1 MLKKNEK
8 NEFLDVIEFLNDAI
22 ILIKKNDKKIK
33 FVNYRFE
40 ELFNISKKNLI
51 GKSIKFFFKESSTI
65 LDYINKSILKKNLSS
80 MPTTID
86 EEIKIN
92 IFFRVDLS
100 FSTQIL
106 NASMDIIN
114 KIEYEN
120 IIIVMR
126 LNKKNNFY
134 DLAFDNKFQFFNDF
148 ITKLIEFIISPISNI
163 KGSAQLLQKI
173 ESKNSEFYEIIIK
186 EVDKLVNFIN
196 LFEDKSINLKKTKI
210 KFNIHEIIRAAIKN
224 INNLIINKIDLI
236 ENFDPSLPNIST
248 DKNQLIILF
257 ENLIRNALESISP
270 EGGYI
275 KISTFFYF
283 GEVKNIPNTKKNK
296 SSNFILIEIEDN
308 GDGIKEEFKDQIF
321 LPFFS
326 TKNKKGLG
334 LYQAKKIAL
343 ENNCE
348 IQFYSKKNI
357 TTFKIWIPL

>member
-40 ELFNISKKNLI
+40 ELFNISKKNLV
-51 GKSIKFFFKESSTI
+51 GKSIKFFFRESSTI
-65 LDYINKSILKKNLSS
+65 LDYINKSISKKKSYSYGN
-80 MPTTID
+80 
-86 EEIKIN
+86 
-92 IFFRVDLS
+92 VDLS
-100 FSTQIL
+100 LSTQIL

-224 INNLIINKIDLI
+224 INNLIINRIDLI

-296 SSNFILIEIEDN
+296 SLNFILIEIEDN

>member
-8 NEFLDVIEFLNDAI
+8 NEFLDVVEFLNDAI
-22 ILIKKNDKKIK
+22 ILITKNDKKIK

-40 ELFNISKKNLI
+40 ELFNVSKKNLV
-51 GKSIKFFFKESSTI
+51 GKSIKIFFKESSTI
-65 LDYINKSILKKNLSS
+65 LDYINKSILKKKSYSYGN
-80 MPTTID
+80 
-86 EEIKIN
+86 
-92 IFFRVDLS
+92 VDLS

-148 ITKLIEFIISPISNI
+148 ITKLIGFIINPISNV
-163 KGSAQLLQKI
+163 KVSAQLLQKI

-186 EVDKLVNFIN
+186 EVDKLVNFIKI
-196 LFEDKSINLKKTKI
+196 FENKQINLKKTKTN
-210 KFNIHEIIRAAIKN
+210 FNIHEIIRVAIKN
-224 INNLIINKIDLI
+224 INNLMINKTDLI
-236 ENFDPSLPNIST
+236 ENFDPSLPNVSV

-257 ENLIRNALESISP
+257 ENLIRNALESISI

-275 KISTFFYF
+275 KISTLFYF
-283 GEVKNIPNTKKNK
+283 GEVKNIPNTKKKKN
-296 SSNFILIEIEDN
+296 SNFILIEIEDN

-343 ENNCE
+343 ENNSE
-348 IQFYSKKNI
+348 IQCYSKKNI

>member
-1 MLKKNEK
+1 MKKKNEK
-8 NEFLDVIEFLNDAI
+8 NEFLDVVEFLNDAL

-40 ELFNISKKNLI
+40 ELFNVSKKNLV

-65 LDYINKSILKKNLSS
+65 LDYINKSILKKKSYSYGN
-80 MPTTID
+80 
-86 EEIKIN
+86 
-92 IFFRVDLS
+92 VDLS

-163 KGSAQLLQKI
+163 KGSAQLLKKI

-186 EVDKLVNFIN
+186 EVDKLVSFIKIFENKPINFQ
-196 LFEDKSINLKKTKI
+196 KTKTN
-210 KFNIHEIIRAAIKN
+210 FNIHEIIRLAIKN

-236 ENFDPSLPNIST
+236 ENFDPSLPNVSN
-248 DKNQLIILF
+248 DKNQLIVLF
-257 ENLIRNALESISP
+257 ENLIRNALESISI

-308 GDGIKEEFKDQIF
+308 GEEIKEEFKDQIF

-343 ENNCE
+343 DNNCE
-348 IQFYSKKNI
+348 IQFYSKKNVTI
-357 TTFKIWIPL
+357 FKIWIPL

>member
-8 NEFLDVIEFLNDAI
+8 NEFLDVVEFLNDAI
-22 ILIKKNDKKIK
+22 ILITKNDKKIK
-33 FVNYRFE
+33 FINYRFE
-40 ELFNISKKNLI
+40 ELFNVSKKNLV
-51 GKSIKFFFKESSTI
+51 GKSINFFFKESSTI
-65 LDYINKSILKKNLSS
+65 LDYINKSILKKKSYSFGN
-80 MPTTID
+80 
-86 EEIKIN
+86 
-92 IFFRVDLS
+92 VDLS
-100 FSTQIL
+100 LSTQIL

-148 ITKLIEFIISPISNI
+148 ITKLIGFIISPISNL
-163 KGSAQLLQKI
+163 KVSAQLLQKI

-186 EVDKLVNFIN
+186 EVDKIVNFIKI
-196 LFEDKSINLKKTKI
+196 FENKQINLKKTKNN
-210 KFNIHEIIRAAIKN
+210 FNIHEIIRVAIKN
-224 INNLIINKIDLI
+224 INNLMINKTDLI
-236 ENFDPSLPNIST
+236 ENFDPSLPNVSV

-257 ENLIRNALESISP
+257 ENLIRNALESISI

-275 KISTFFYF
+275 KISTLFYF
-283 GEVKNIPNTKKNK
+283 GEVKNIPNTKKRKN
-296 SSNFILIEIEDN
+296 SNFILIEIEDN

-343 ENNCE
+343 ENNSE
-348 IQFYSKKNI
+348 IQCYSKKNI

>member
-8 NEFLDVIEFLNDAI
+8 NEFLDVVEFLNDAI
-22 ILIKKNDKKIK
+22 ILITKNDKKIK
-33 FVNYRFE
+33 FVNYGFE
-40 ELFNISKKNLI
+40 ELFNVSKKNLV
-51 GKSIKFFFKESSTI
+51 GKSIKIFFKESSTI
-65 LDYINKSILKKNLSS
+65 LDYINKSILKKKSYSYGN
-80 MPTTID
+80 
-86 EEIKIN
+86 
-92 IFFRVDLS
+92 VDLS

-148 ITKLIEFIISPISNI
+148 ITKLIGFIISPISNV
-163 KGSAQLLQKI
+163 KVSAQLLQKI

-186 EVDKLVNFIN
+186 EVDKLVNFVKIFENKPIN
-196 LFEDKSINLKKTKI
+196 FEKTKNS
-210 KFNIHEIIRAAIKN
+210 FNIHEIIRVAIKN

-236 ENFDPSLPNIST
+236 ENFDPSLPNVSA

-257 ENLIRNALESISP
+257 ENLIRNALESISI

-308 GDGIKEEFKDQIF
+308 GGEIKEEFKDQIF

-343 ENNCE
+343 DNNCE
-348 IQFYSKKNI
+348 IQFYSKKNVTI
-357 TTFKIWIPL
+357 FKIWIPL